1 MTLYDTIIDMFT
13 EKTTII
19 YSKTNE
25 ELTDLKEKEYNWSY
39 DANGSPIE
47 EEANE

>member
-13 EKTTII
+13 EKT
-19 YSKTNE
+19 NE
-25 ELTDLKEKEYNWSY
+25 ELTELKEKEYNWSY

-47 EEANE
+47 EEVNE